1 MYKIIIF
8 LNNILLKY
16 FFRQYLVITTLST
29 LSAILQLAGIGSIG
43 LLVGLFTYNNE
54 IIIVTEKFFSK
65 FDIPIEHFSLYWILS
80 FIIFLIFIASNLTGY
95 VSSYLSQKFS
105 LQFENILLI
114 NSVKKF
120 FNASHLKKISSDK
133 IYFENLWATGIQR
146 YKHSISLFLSSI
158 TNLLMLLF
166 YALIILYLNYV
177 IFIVLILTGLIFYS
191 VYHFS
196 KKLLFNN
203 SKKENVLN
211 RLHARIGYHVNHAF
225 RDIIYLNLES
235 QQIHELQKIINKKKN
250 LLIQNFNL
258 VSFPR
263 YLLEILIIL
272 IFILF
277 ANITHNHTNVGISNQ
292 LPEITVIFLSVW
304 RSLPLINGL
313 YRNFASFSSIK
324 STLDRIASNNI
335 YIFKNVFNIEVKAK
349 DHERFTFKDKIKF
362 NKVKFSFDQ
371 KKYFKFNFNIKKNDW
386 IYVFGKSGSGKT
398 TFFNLLSGQLKPLS
412 GDIFFDRE
420 NLNENFSKKFNIM
433 GYIHQNIILFEGT
446 IAENICFKKN
456 YSKEDEKKIKEIYEI
471 CGIKQITSFKNI
483 FKKKIFLDAPNLS
496 GGQRQRLGLAR
507 SLYNN
512 PEILIL
518 DESFNALDYR
528 SEIEIFK
535 KIKKKFPSITIL
547 YASHRKKNKYF
558 KREIHI
564 KPN

>member
-29 LSAILQLAGIGSIG
+29 LSAMLQMAGIGSIG
-43 LLVGLFTYNNE
+43 LLVGLFMHNNQ
-54 IIIVTEKFFSK
+54 IIIVTEKFLSK
-65 FDIPIEHFSLYWILS
+65 FDISIEHFSLYWILS
-80 FIIFLIFIASNLTGY
+80 FIVFLIFILSNITGY
-95 VSSYLSQKFS
+95 ASSYLSQKFS
-105 LQFENILLI
+105 LQFENILLV

-120 FNASHLKKISSDK
+120 FNTSHLKKISSDK

-166 YALIILYLNYV
+166 YALIILYLNYI
-177 IFIVLILTGLIFYS
+177 IFIILILTGLIFYS
-191 VYHFS
+191 AYNFF

-203 SKKENVLN
+203 SKKENILN
-211 RLHARIGYHVNHAF
+211 RLHSRIGYHVNHAF
-225 RDIIYLNLES
+225 RDIIYLNLET

-258 VSFPR
+258 ISFPR

-272 IFILF
+272 IFIVF
-277 ANITHNHTNVGISNQ
+277 ANITHNHSNVGISNQ

-324 STLDRIASNNI
+324 STLDGIASNNI
-335 YIFKNVFNIEVKAK
+335 YIFKNVFNIEDKAK
-349 DHERFTFKDKIKF
+349 DHGRYIFKNKIKF

-371 KKYFKFNFNIKKNDW
+371 KKYFKFNFNIKKSDW

-398 TFFNLLSGQLKPLS
+398 TFFNLLSGQLKPSS

-420 NLNENFSKKFNIM
+420 NLNNNFSKKFNIM
-433 GYIHQNIILFEGT
+433 GYIHQNIIIFEGT

-456 YSKEDEKKIKEIYEI
+456 YSKEDVKKLEKFMKFVELNKLLHL
-471 CGIKQITSFKNI
+471 
-483 FKKKIFLDAPNLS
+483 KIFL
-496 GGQRQRLGLAR
+496 
-507 SLYNN
+507 
-512 PEILIL
+512 
-518 DESFNALDYR
+518 
-528 SEIEIFK
+528 K
-535 KIKKKFPSITIL
+535 K
-547 YASHRKKNKYF
+547 RYF
-558 KREIHI
+558 LMHQI
-564 KPN
+564 

>member
-16 FFRQYLVITTLST
+16 FPKQYLVITSLST
-29 LSAILQLAGIGSIG
+29 LSASLQLLGIGSIG
-43 LLVGLFTYNNE
+43 LLVGLFMQNNK
-54 IIIVTEKFFSK
+54 IIIVTEKFLSK
-65 FDIPIEHFSLYWILS
+65 LGISIENLSIYWILS
-80 FIIFLIFIASNLTGY
+80 IIVFLIFIASNLAIY
-95 VSSYLSQKFS
+95 ASNYLSHKFS
-105 LQFENILLI
+105 LQFENILLV

-120 FNASHLKKISSDK
+120 FNTSHLKKISSDK

-146 YKHSISLFLSSI
+146 YKHSITLLLSSI

-166 YALIILYLNYV
+166 YSLIILYLNYI
-177 IFIVLILTGLIFYS
+177 IFLVLILTGSIFYS
-191 VYHFS
+191 AYHFS
-196 KKLLFNN
+196 KKNLFNN
-203 SKKENVLN
+203 SKKENILN

-258 VSFPR
+258 ISFPR
-263 YLLEILIIL
+263 YLLEISIIL
-272 IFILF
+272 VFIIF
-277 ANITHNHTNVGISNQ
+277 ANFANSNSSIGISNQ
-292 LPEITVIFLSVW
+292 LPEITIIFLSIW

-324 STLDRIASNNI
+324 STLDSIASNNI
-335 YIFKNVFNIEVKAK
+335 YIFKNVFNIEDKAK
-349 DHERFTFKDKIKF
+349 DHQRFTFKNKIKF
-362 NKVKFSFDQ
+362 NKIKFSFDQ

-386 IYVFGKSGSGKT
+386 IYIFGKSGSGKT

-412 GDIFFDRE
+412 GDIYFDRE
-420 NLNENFSKKFNIM
+420 NLNENFPKKFNIM
-433 GYIHQNIILFEGT
+433 GYIHQNIIIFQGT

-456 YSKEDEKKIKEIYEI
+456 YSKEDLKKIKEIYEI

-507 SLYNN
+507 TLFNN

-535 KIKKKFPSITIL
+535 KIKKRFPSITIL

-564 KPN
+564 KS